1 MNRITWC
8 GPVRRRSPDRAARF
22 DRTISI
28 NRADRETFGRNPC
41 GVGRPSHKGL
51 SGKLLV
57 AFGGLLFVLAT
68 ASVSTGAA
76 TYNFLSCTISNS
88 AVSTY
93 TSVNGYGYITET
105 QSNAVNADI
114 WTAQFPTNF
123 PGSGDVQG
131 VRVIGGIGATFTITF
146 DLSNFTNL
154 SASTVFGF
162 YNIIDD
168 NLGTYKIELFDAGN
182 HTIAPPFTWHLI
194 GNEDD
199 ALHPQA
205 ATHMVLDPSSG
216 VFSTVAYQSG
226 VHSDAAFWDQIPGN
240 TRKIVITGMLGP
252 SADGTVPFFAE
263 PQPPLTIT
271 SVIRQSDDIALT
283 WTTPSGTTN
292 IVQVTGG
299 AADGSYATN
308 GFSNLSGQMFI
319 GSGVVTTNYTD
330 VGGATNKP
338 ARYYRVRLVQ

>member
-1 MNRITWC
+1 M
-8 GPVRRRSPDRAARF
+8 RR
-22 DRTISI
+22 
-28 NRADRETFGRNPC
+28 
-41 GVGRPSHKGL
+41 
-51 SGKLLV
+51 LLV
-57 AFGGLLFVLAT
+57 LLAT
-68 ASVSTGAA
+68 AASVAAAVSSGAT
-76 TYNFLSCTISNS
+76 TYSFLSCTVTDSV
-88 AVSTY
+88 VSTY

-105 QSNAVNADI
+105 QSNAMNADV

-123 PGSGDVQG
+123 PGSGSVQG

-146 DLSNFTNL
+146 ELSNYSNF

-182 HTIAPPFTWHLI
+182 NTIAPPFTWHLI
-194 GNEDD
+194 ANEDD

-205 ATHMVLDPSSG
+205 ATHIVLDPSSG
-216 VFSTVAYQSG
+216 VFSTQVYQSG
-226 VHSDAAFWDQIPGN
+226 VHSDAAFWDQIPSN

-263 PQPPLTIT
+263 PQPPFAIT
-271 SVIRQSDDIALT
+271 SIARQGADIALT

-292 IVQVTGG
+292 IVQVTSG
-299 AADGSYATN
+299 AADGSYMTN
-308 GFSNLSGQMFI
+308 GFSDLSGQMFI

-330 VGGATNKP
+330 MNAATNFP
-338 ARYYRVRLVQ
+338 ARFYRVRLVP